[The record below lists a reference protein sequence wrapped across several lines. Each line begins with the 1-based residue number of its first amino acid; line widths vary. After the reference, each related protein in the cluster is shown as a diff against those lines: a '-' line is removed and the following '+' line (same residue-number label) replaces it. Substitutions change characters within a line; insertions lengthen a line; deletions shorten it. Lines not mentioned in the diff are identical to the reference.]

1 MNSHEL
7 SIFSLFGSFM
17 FMDFVKHECSTIII
31 ILNNNNIIICN
42 GFALAQQVS
51 LSPSYTISYQ
61 LFVVYAALWLRIR
74 HHGQIYKWTIRNFTQ
89 KGSRITRCSAPN
101 SSNYAWVH
109 LSSQTWFCLFGLQT
123 LHIKMVLLI
132 DLACDIVVY
141 DVKLVIWPYFHC
153 WEISF

>member
-1 MNSHEL
+1 MNFQYSVCLARLCSWICMSVQPSL
-7 SIFSLFGSFM
+7 SFL
-17 FMDFVKHECSTIII
+17 III
-31 ILNNNNIIICN
+31 SLL
-42 GFALAQQVS
+42 FVMVLVLAQQVS

-61 LFVVYAALWLRIR
+61 LFFVHATLWLCIWY
-74 HHGQIYKWTIRNFTQ
+74 HGQIYRWTIWNFTQ

-109 LSSQTWFCLFGLQT
+109 LSSQTWFCLFGLQA

-153 WEISF
+153 REISF